1 MKSKKGVKKMS
12 EIKNNNSNLLHSFL
26 LFEYEDVKPSK
37 SSDGIVT
44 MKGII
49 QAAGKPNANNRIYP
63 RPILER
69 EDKKYQELITERR
82 ALGELDHPD
91 SPIVQLENVSHLVT
105 ETGWDGENL
114 IGEIEVLDTPKG
126 QILGKLVDRDI
137 KLGISSRGLGSTSRT
152 NEGYDMVEDDFN
164 LVCYDMVSNPSTSN
178 AFMNLQES
186 VAYQTLIKQNRMV
199 LLDEI
204 LNEILELD

>member
-1 MKSKKGVKKMS
+1 MTEIIKDSGKG
-12 EIKNNNSNLLHSFL
+12 LLHNFM
-26 LFEYEDVKPSK
+26 LFEYGEVEPSK

-49 QAAGKPNANNRIYP
+49 QKAQQPNANNRIYP

-69 EDKKYQELITERR
+69 EDAKYQELIKERR

-105 ETGWDGENL
+105 ETNWDGDDL
-114 IGEIEVLDTPKG
+114 IGTVEVLDTPKG
-126 QILGKLVDRDI
+126 QILEKLINRDI

-164 LVCYDMVSNPSTSN
+164 LVCYDMVSNPSTSG
-178 AFMNLQES
+178 AYMNLQES
-186 VAYQTLIKQNRMV
+186 MEYRTLVSQNRIV

-204 LNEILELD
+204 LNDILEL

>member
-1 MKSKKGVKKMS
+1 MT
-12 EIKNNNSNLLHSFL
+12 EILKDSGLLHNFMI
-26 LFEYEDVKPSK
+26 FEYEDVQPSK

-49 QAAGKPNANNRIYP
+49 QKAQQPNANNRIYP

-69 EDKKYQELITERR
+69 EDAKYQELIGERR

-105 ETGWDGENL
+105 ETKWDRDDLLGTV
-114 IGEIEVLDTPKG
+114 EVLDTPKG
-126 QILGKLVDRDI
+126 QILEKLIGRDI

-164 LVCYDMVSNPSTSN
+164 LVCYDMVSNPSTSG
-178 AFMNLQES
+178 AYMNLQES
-186 VAYQTLIKQNRMV
+186 REYKTLVSQNRIV

-204 LNEILELD
+204 LNDILEL

>member
-1 MKSKKGVKKMS
+1 MK
-12 EIKNNNSNLLHSFL
+12 
-26 LFEYEDVKPSK
+26 
-37 SSDGIVT
+37 
-44 MKGII
+44 
-49 QAAGKPNANNRIYP
+49 
-63 RPILER
+63 
-69 EDKKYQELITERR
+69 LITEHFDNLQYITEEKDGKKSTFIEGIFMQAEKKNRNGRVYPKKVLYGAVEKYLEEQVKTGR
-82 ALGELDHPD
+82 AVGELDHPD

-105 ETGWDGENL
+105 ETKWDGESL
-114 IGEIEVLDTPKG
+114 LGEIEVLDTPKG
-126 QILGKLVDRDI
+126 QILGKLVDRGI

-186 VAYQTLIKQNRMV
+186 VEYKALVTQNRLV

>member
-1 MKSKKGVKKMS
+1 MT
-12 EIKNNNSNLLHSFL
+12 EILKDSGLLHNFMI
-26 LFEYEDVKPSK
+26 FEYEDVQPSK

-49 QAAGKPNANNRIYP
+49 QKAQQPNANNRIYP

-69 EDKKYQELITERR
+69 EDAKYQELIKERR

-91 SPIVQLENVSHLVT
+91 SPIVQLENVSHVVT
-105 ETGWDGENL
+105 ETLWEGDDL
-114 IGEIEVLDTPKG
+114 IGTIEVLDTPKG
-126 QILGKLVDRDI
+126 QILEKLIGRDI

-152 NEGYDMVEDDFN
+152 NEGYDKVEDDFN
-164 LVCYDMVSNPSTSN
+164 LVCYDMVSNPSTSG
-178 AFMNLQES
+178 AYMNLQES
-186 VAYQTLIKQNRMV
+186 REYKTLVNQNRMV

-204 LNEILELD
+204 LNDILEL

>member
-1 MKSKKGVKKMS
+1 MT
-12 EIKNNNSNLLHSFL
+12 EILKDSGLLHNFMI
-26 LFEYEDVKPSK
+26 FEYEDVQPSK

-49 QAAGKPNANNRIYP
+49 QKAQQPNANNRIYP

-69 EDKKYQELITERR
+69 EDAKYQELIKERR

-91 SPIVQLENVSHLVT
+91 SPIVQLENVSHVVT
-105 ETGWDGENL
+105 ETLWEGDNL
-114 IGEIEVLDTPKG
+114 IGTIEVLDTPKG
-126 QILGKLVDRDI
+126 QILEKLIGRDI

-152 NEGYDMVEDDFN
+152 NEGYDKVEDDFT
-164 LVCYDMVSNPSTSN
+164 LVCYDMVSNPSTSG
-178 AFMNLQES
+178 AYMNLQES
-186 VAYQTLIKQNRMV
+186 REYKTLVNQNRMV

-204 LNEILELD
+204 LNDILEL

>member
-1 MKSKKGVKKMS
+1 MS
-12 EIKNNNSNLLHSFL
+12 EIKNPNPNLLHSFL
-26 LFEYEDVKPSK
+26 LFEYDDVKPSK
-37 SSDGIVT
+37 SSDGIIT
-44 MKGII
+44 MRGII

-69 EDKKYQELITERR
+69 EDNKYQELISDRR
-82 ALGELDHPD
+82 SLGELDHPD
-91 SPIVQLENVSHLVT
+91 SPIVQLENVSHLIT
-105 ETGWDGENL
+105 ETKWDGEDL

-186 VAYQTLIKQNRMV
+186 VAYQTLITQNRTV

-204 LNEILELD
+204 LNEILEL

>member
-1 MKSKKGVKKMS
+1 MT
-12 EIKNNNSNLLHSFL
+12 ELIKDSGLLHNFMI
-26 LFEYEDVKPSK
+26 FEYEDVQPSK

-49 QAAGKPNANNRIYP
+49 QKAQQPNANNRIYP

-69 EDKKYQELITERR
+69 EDAKYQELIGERR

-91 SPIVQLENVSHLVT
+91 APIVQLENVSHLVT
-105 ETGWDGENL
+105 ETKWDGDDL
-114 IGEIEVLDTPKG
+114 LGTVEVLDTPKG
-126 QILGKLVDRDI
+126 QILEKLIGRDI

-164 LVCYDMVSNPSTSN
+164 LVCYDMVSNPSTSG
-178 AFMNLQES
+178 AYMNLQES
-186 VAYQTLIKQNRMV
+186 REYKTLVSQNRMV

-204 LNEILELD
+204 LNDILEL

>member
-1 MKSKKGVKKMS
+1 MS
-12 EIKNNNSNLLHSFL
+12 EIKNHSPNLLHSFL

-37 SSDGIVT
+37 SSDGIIS
-44 MKGII
+44 MRGII

-69 EDKKYQELITERR
+69 EDKKYQELIADRR

-91 SPIVQLENVSHLVT
+91 SPIVQLENVSHLLT
-105 ETGWDGENL
+105 ETKWDGENL
-114 IGEIEVLDTPKG
+114 LGEVEVLDTPKG
-126 QILGKLVDRDI
+126 QILGKLVDRGI

-186 VAYQTLIKQNRMV
+186 VAYQTLITQNRVV

-204 LNEILELD
+204 LNDILELD